1 MNRPDFVCGV
11 DGGGTKTT
19 AICCTTDGKEIA
31 RRVFGPFNLN
41 SIGMQ
46 AFEGIL
52 NELVSFLKETGNCRA
67 LCIGAAGITNS
78 RVSDCVENVLGKTG
92 IPYKLLGDFEIAHTG
107 ALDGREG
114 IILIAGTGS
123 VCFGKNKNGNSA
135 MAGGWGHLIGDAGSG
150 YGIGRDAL
158 SAVARMY
165 DGYGQPTILKD
176 LISQELILDTA
187 EKIVS
192 YVYSND
198 KSAVAA
204 LSPIVEKAYAMGD
217 AVATQI
223 IRSNAASLVQL
234 VSTVASRLCFESCD
248 VALLGGLMEHE
259 TALRKEFEKLM
270 SEKDPDLRCVGPLRS
285 AAEGAVMEALSLVK
299 EKPRR
304 ANPAG

>member
-1 MNRPDFVCGV
+1 MNRPGFVCGV

-19 AICCTTDGKEIA
+19 AICRTLQGEEIA

-46 AFEGIL
+46 SFEDTL
-52 NELVSFLKETGNCRA
+52 NELVSFLEETGNCRA
-67 LCIGAAGITNS
+67 LCIGAAGITND
-78 RVSDCVENVLGKTG
+78 RVAECAETILDKTG
-92 IPYKLLGDFEIAHTG
+92 IPFRLMGDYEIAHTG
-107 ALDGREG
+107 ALDGKEG
-114 IILIAGTGS
+114 MILIAGTGS
-123 VCFGKNKNGNSA
+123 VCYGKDMHGNTA
-135 MAGGWGHLIGDAGSG
+135 MTGGWGHLIGDAGSG

-165 DGYGQPTILKD
+165 DGYGKPTILKD

-204 LSPIVEKAYAMGD
+204 LSPLVDKAYAMGD
-217 AVATQI
+217 TVATQI
-223 IRSNAASLVQL
+223 IRSNAEALVQL
-234 VSTVASRLCFESCD
+234 VKAVASRLCLESCD

-270 SEKDPDLRCVGPLRS
+270 AENDPGLRCVSPLRS
-285 AAEGAVMEALSLVK
+285 AAEGAVLEALSLVK
-299 EKPRR
+299 
-304 ANPAG
+304 

>member
-19 AICCTTDGKEIA
+19 AICCSPDGKEIA

-41 SIGMQ
+41 SIGTQ
-46 AFEGIL
+46 AFESIL
-52 NELVSFLKETGNCRA
+52 KELVLFLNETGNCRA
-67 LCIGAAGITNS
+67 LCMGAAGITNS
-78 RVSDCVENVLGKTG
+78 RVAECAKAVLGKTG
-92 IPYKLLGDFEIAHTG
+92 IPYKLMGDFEIAHTG
-107 ALDGREG
+107 ALDGKEG

-123 VCFGKNKNGNSA
+123 VCYGKNRAGSTA

-158 SAVARMY
+158 SAIARMH
-165 DGYGQPTILKD
+165 DGYGEPTILKD
-176 LISQELILDTA
+176 LLARELKLDTA

-204 LSPIVEKAYAMGD
+204 LSPIVDKAYSMGD

-223 IRSNAASLVQL
+223 IRSNAEALVQL
-234 VSTVASRLCFESCD
+234 VKAVASRLNFNSCN
-248 VALLGGLMEHE
+248 VALLGGLLESQ
-259 TALRKEFEKLM
+259 TALRKEFEILM
-270 SEKDPDLRCVGPLRS
+270 AENAPSLHCVPPLHS
-285 AAEGAVMEALSLVK
+285 AAEGAVLEALNLVK
-299 EKPRR
+299 
-304 ANPAG
+304 

>member
-1 MNRPDFVCGV
+1 MNRLDFVCGV

-19 AICCTTDGKEIA
+19 AICCTLTGEEIS

-41 SIGMQ
+41 SIGTQ
-46 AFEGIL
+46 AFESIL
-52 NELVSFLKETGNCRA
+52 NELISFLDETGNCKA
-67 LCIGAAGITNS
+67 LCIGAAGITNN
-78 RVSDCVENVLGKTG
+78 RVSECAEAVLSKTR

-107 ALDGREG
+107 ALDGNEG

-123 VCFGKNKNGNSA
+123 VCYGKNKDRKTA

-165 DGYGQPTILKD
+165 DGYGEPTILKD
-176 LISQELILDTA
+176 LLARELKLDTA

-204 LSPIVEKAYAMGD
+204 LSPIVDKACKMGD
-217 AVATQI
+217 AVATQL
-223 IRSNAASLVQL
+223 IRSNAEALVQL
-234 VSTVASRLCFESCD
+234 VKAVASRLDFSSCN
-248 VALLGGLMEHE
+248 VALLGGLLENE
-259 TALRKEFEKLM
+259 TALKAEFVDLLHSSTKLH
-270 SEKDPDLRCVGPLRS
+270 CVSPLHS
-285 AAEGAVMEALSLVK
+285 AAEGAVLEALRLL
-299 EKPRR
+299 
-304 ANPAG
+304 G

>member
-19 AICCTTDGKEIA
+19 AICCSLDGKEIA

-41 SIGMQ
+41 SIGTQ
-46 AFEGIL
+46 AFESIL
-52 NELVSFLKETGNCRA
+52 NELVYFLNETGNCKA
-67 LCIGAAGITNS
+67 LCIGAAGITNNQ
-78 RVSDCVENVLGKTG
+78 VSECAEAVLGKTE
-92 IPYKLLGDFEIAHTG
+92 IPYKLMGDFEIAHTG
-107 ALDGREG
+107 ALDGKEG

-123 VCFGKNKNGNSA
+123 VCYGKNSVGSTA

-165 DGYGQPTILKD
+165 DGYGEPTILKD
-176 LISQELILDTA
+176 LLARELNLDTA

-204 LSPIVEKAYAMGD
+204 LSPIVDKACKMGD
-217 AVATQI
+217 AVATQLI
-223 IRSNAASLVQL
+223 HSNAEALVQL
-234 VSTVASRLCFESCD
+234 VKAVASRLDFSSCN
-248 VALLGGLMEHE
+248 VALLGGLLENK
-259 TALRKEFEKLM
+259 TPLKAEFVDLLHSSTKLH
-270 SEKDPDLRCVGPLRS
+270 CVSPLHS
-285 AAEGAVMEALSLVK
+285 AAEGAVLEALRLL
-299 EKPRR
+299 
-304 ANPAG
+304 G

>member
-19 AICCTTDGKEIA
+19 AICCSPDGKEIA

-41 SIGMQ
+41 SIGTQ
-46 AFEGIL
+46 AFESIL
-52 NELVSFLKETGNCRA
+52 NELISFLDETGNCKA
-67 LCIGAAGITNS
+67 LCIGAAGITNN
-78 RVSDCVENVLGKTG
+78 RVSECAEAVLSKTR

-107 ALDGREG
+107 ALDGNEG

-123 VCFGKNKNGNSA
+123 VCYGKNKDGKTA

-158 SAVARMY
+158 AAVSRLY
-165 DGYGQPTILKD
+165 DGYGKASVLKD
-176 LISQELILDTA
+176 LLARELNLDTA

-204 LSPIVEKAYAMGD
+204 LSPLVEKACTSGDPVAMEI
-217 AVATQI
+217 VRT
-223 IRSNAASLVQL
+223 NAEALVQL
-234 VSTVASRLCFESCD
+234 VKTVSSRLGLTSCK
-248 VALLGGLMEHE
+248 VALLGGLLEHE
-259 TALRKEFEKLM
+259 TPLKAEFV
-270 SEKDPDLRCVGPLRS
+270 DLLHSSTNLHCVSPLHS
-285 AAEGAVMEALSLVK
+285 AAEGAALEALRLL
-299 EKPRR
+299 
-304 ANPAG
+304 G